1 MLACLR
7 CPVARQEQLIARVAG
22 MALIAGVILALLDIS
37 LAAPVLFTPSS
48 DELVEAF
55 RGADLEVGKSYPV
68 RREPGWE
75 ESSVADSFEEGTRF
89 EIPSLGRDA
98 GGRVFVCG
106 SRDELEMMRIYYV
119 NIEAFFGP
127 SSHSHL
133 YDEGVVL
140 LQINGG
146 LPKAQAD
153 RYRSVLEEVV

>member
-1 MLACLR
+1 
-7 CPVARQEQLIARVAG
+7 
-22 MALIAGVILALLDIS
+22 MALIVGVILALFAIPF
-37 LAAPVLFTPSS
+37 AAPVLFTPSS
-48 DELVEAF
+48 EDVVEVF
-55 RGADLEVGKSYPV
+55 RGVGLEVGNSYPV

-106 SRDELEMMRIYYV
+106 SRDELEMMRNYYL

-127 SSHSHL
+127 SHHSHL
-133 YDEGVVL
+133 YDEGLVL
-140 LQINGG
+140 LQINGR

-153 RYRSVLEEVV
+153 RYGSVLEEAV